1 MSTEDLD
8 QARQPPAGL
17 SRKERRAWREA
28 EGERLAS
35 LRPVTGDPLLASLR
49 PPVAPRRLGRAG
61 RKAWRDTERE
71 NRSHRLRQAVAA
83 EAASGESDRYVGAL
97 VLMAAVLVIVLLRL
111 FVFGGGSPEPT
122 QSPTGPAQIV
132 VTPTVTPTPRYDPSA
147 PALPSTAP
155 HTWAGE

>member
-17 SRKERRAWREA
+17 SRKERKAWREA
-28 EGERLAS
+28 EGERLAN
-35 LRPVTGDPLLASLR
+35 LRPATGDPLLASLR

-97 VLMAAVLVIVLLRL
+97 VLMAAVAVIVLLRL
-111 FVFGGGSPEPT
+111 FVFGGSVEPAPTAPKGPIVAT
-122 QSPTGPAQIV
+122 QPPRFDPTA
-132 VTPTVTPTPRYDPSA
+132 PT
-147 PALPSTAP
+147 LPSTAL